1 MLGFNGG
8 LIGGLANARD
18 TSADPF
24 VPGVWTLSEQRKA
37 QIAGLWPVGGL
48 KILDTYPGA
57 SAAYS
62 LRLLSNTYTGILV
75 TVRRSSDDTTQGFT
89 RAQIEGFGS
98 GSLTAFCT
106 GTNGFVTT
114 WHDQSGNGNNATQST
129 QANQPQIVT
138 NGAVNLLNSKPCLS
152 YVVGGNTSMT
162 LATRLTGIVS
172 VFEVLKLDFNVTD
185 SDVNFLLGDSTT
197 THYHSG
203 SGTWLGG
210 NALAAV
216 RNGTNL
222 LNNVVTDFSTTTRTA
237 NQVLISMTHAGT
249 ATASQITQDRSNTN
263 RSIRGRMQELILYSS
278 SQSSNVSAISANIN
292 AYYNIYA

>member
-48 KILDTYPGA
+48 KMLDIYPGA

-62 LRLLSNTYTGILV
+62 LRLLSNAYTGSLV

-89 RAQIEGFGS
+89 RAQIEGFGP
-98 GSLTAFCT
+98 GSLTAFCA
-106 GTNGFVTT
+106 GSNGFVTT
-114 WHDQSGNGNNATQST
+114 WHDQSGNGNNATQLT
-129 QANQPQIVT
+129 TANQPQIVT
-138 NGAVNLLNSKPCLS
+138 NGGVNLLNGKPCLS

-172 VFEVLKLDFNVTD
+172 VFEVLKLDFNVND

-197 THYHSG
+197 NHYHSG
-203 SGTWLGG
+203 AGTWLGG

-222 LNNVVTDFSTTTRTA
+222 LNNVVTDFSSTTRTA

-249 ATASQITQDRSNTN
+249 ATASQITQDRGNTN

-278 SQSSNVSAISANIN
+278 SQASNVSAISANIN
-292 AYYNIYA
+292 AYYSIYV